1 MSALRA
7 SGPARLA
14 GFVAA
19 AALVVVAAALAVR
32 LAGRRE
38 MPRPAAL
45 APPPAGRAVDRKE
58 QVRHEEYK
66 NGKLAAAVRG
76 DAFFLGPDGRD
87 HLRGAVEV
95 IQYGPAGEIV
105 SRLTADEVAY
115 DKAALRFDVS
125 GRVRVAAGGVILEG
139 GSFVYDKAAGTFG
152 TKAGGRFASK
162 TMSGEAQE
170 VCYAEGP
177 DEVRLGGGFKAGT
190 AAEDGSGG
198 GLVLSGDSFVFDRRG
213 RRGRAD
219 GRAALE
225 GPAFEGLAGTVQ
237 FVVSEDGSFLESA
250 VLEPA
255 AEVRFHGKGTPG
267 GGSGEVRAERIE
279 VSFVRDPL
287 GLGAIQA
294 SGRSRLS
301 LRSAPDR
308 TVAVLAPKTL
318 LSFDR
323 ALGLWTWSAS
333 GGVRAEIAEAGRPGR
348 ALEGDEAVFDGA
360 GVLGIH
366 GRSGRPAVADSD
378 EARIE
383 APKIL
388 VASDGGRVLAT
399 GGVACVLKKE
409 EGRRSVGFFSPRQD
423 VAVSSDA
430 LEISPG
436 VSKSLFTGRV
446 LVSQGTDTLRADEI
460 ELVGD
465 TGEMRGRGGVRAVR
479 TAAATGPSPGRPI
492 ELGGGDMS
500 FAPGPG
506 TLTLAGRAY
515 VLLPEA
521 RLEAGTVSAVFGRAG
536 GDLEALA
543 ARGAVVVA
551 KGRYEG
557 RGEAASYGAG
567 DGRLVLTGKPV
578 LTDGKGGAARG
589 DKLTF
594 DLADDK
600 IFLENEGTGRTAT
613 VIKS

>member
-1 MSALRA
+1 MSAQRA
-7 SGPARLA
+7 SGPARFA

-19 AALVVVAAALAVR
+19 AALVVVAAVLAVR

-38 MPRPAAL
+38 T
-45 APPPAGRAVDRKE
+45 PPAGLPRPPARRTASVDRKE

-66 NGKLAAAVRG
+66 DGKLAAAVRG

-95 IQYGPAGEIV
+95 SPVRARRRDRLAAHGRRGRLRQGRAPFRHLRPGPCRGRRRHPRRRSRSSTTRPQGPSGRRPAGG
-105 SRLTADEVAY
+105 S
-115 DKAALRFDVS
+115 LRK
-125 GRVRVAAGGVILEG
+125 RCR
-139 GSFVYDKAAGTFG
+139 
-152 TKAGGRFASK
+152 
-162 TMSGEAQE
+162 GEAQE

-225 GPAFEGLAGTVQ
+225 GRGLRGLGGDRSVRRVRGRVVPRVRRPRACRGGALPWERDAGRGKRGGPRRADR
-237 FVVSEDGSFLESA
+237 SL
-250 VLEPA
+250 
-255 AEVRFHGKGTPG
+255 VRPRPVRPRGDPG
-267 GGSGEVRAERIE
+267 LGPLPPLSPVRAGP
-279 VSFVRDPL
+279 D
-287 GLGAIQA
+287 G
-294 SGRSRLS
+294 GRSRAEDPPE
-301 LRSAPDR
+301 LRP
-308 TVAVLAPKTL
+308 
-318 LSFDR
+318 R
-323 ALGLWTWSAS
+323 ARPLDLVRLGRRP
-333 GGVRAEIAEAGRPGR
+333 GGARGGRPARPRRSKGTR
-348 ALEGDEAVFDGA
+348 PCSTAA

-409 EGRRSVGFFSPRQD
+409 EGRRAVGFFSPRQD

-479 TAAATGPSPGRPI
+479 TAAASGAFPRPPDRARRRGHVLRPRPADPDPRRPGLCACSRKRGSRPGRSRP
-492 ELGGGDMS
+492 S
-500 FAPGPG
+500 SAV
-506 TLTLAGRAY
+506 R
-515 VLLPEA
+515 
-521 RLEAGTVSAVFGRAG
+521 AGTSSRSRPGGRSSSPRAAMRAG
-536 GDLEALA
+536 GKPLPTGP
-543 ARGAVVVA
+543 RP
-551 KGRYEG
+551 
-557 RGEAASYGAG
+557 AG
-567 DGRLVLTGKPV
+567 WSSPGSP
-578 LTDGKGGAARG
+578 
-589 DKLTF
+589 
-594 DLADDK
+594 
-600 IFLENEGTGRTAT
+600 
-613 VIKS
+613 S